1 MKIKISCL
9 TGLLAIVLLL
19 PMCRPSMQMVVTQ
32 KSPMVSPQLYSTL
45 FQQNAAE
52 YRALCFQAYNIAD
65 IRLNDALKRAS
76 ARPMAII
83 LDIDET
89 VLDNIPFQAEA
100 IKGGFGYPEGWAEWM
115 EQANAEPLAGAVDFL
130 HRAEKVGVEI
140 FYVSNRKEVF
150 KQATI
155 RNLSQKGFP
164 FADEAHVLLR
174 TSSNEKQSRRNKIAD
189 QFDVIMLIGDNLADF
204 DGIFEG
210 VGAKERMNRVYDRSS
225 LFGSRW
231 IVLPNSVY
239 GNWVDVL
246 PGYNPAL
253 KEPDQSDSLK
263 VHLKGFR
270 E

>member
-19 PMCRPSMQMVVTQ
+19 PMCRPSMQMVVAR

-130 HRAEKVGVEI
+130 HLAEKV
-140 FYVSNRKEVF
+140 
-150 KQATI
+150 
-155 RNLSQKGFP
+155 
-164 FADEAHVLLR
+164 
-174 TSSNEKQSRRNKIAD
+174 
-189 QFDVIMLIGDNLADF
+189 
-204 DGIFEG
+204 
-210 VGAKERMNRVYDRSS
+210 
-225 LFGSRW
+225 
-231 IVLPNSVY
+231 
-239 GNWVDVL
+239 
-246 PGYNPAL
+246 
-253 KEPDQSDSLK
+253 
-263 VHLKGFR
+263 
-270 E
+270 